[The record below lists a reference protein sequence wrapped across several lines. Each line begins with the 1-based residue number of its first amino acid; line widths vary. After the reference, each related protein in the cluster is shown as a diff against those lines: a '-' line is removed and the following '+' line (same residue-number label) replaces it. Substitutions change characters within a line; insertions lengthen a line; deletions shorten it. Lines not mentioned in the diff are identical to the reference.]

1 MQTNI
6 MLKATREIIKQ
17 YASIIDEDKYESEC
31 KESISRAF
39 DTNPIESEILLYLA
53 QWDGYTRPLDNID
66 FVLTRDEKN
75 NQVKARVYKPWDY
88 YNIVYEFNAWFWF
101 WHILDSLDRID
112 KEKDLSHNQ
121 K

>member
-53 QWDGYTRPLDNID
+53 Q
-66 FVLTRDEKN
+66 
-75 NQVKARVYKPWDY
+75 
-88 YNIVYEFNAWFWF
+88 
-101 WHILDSLDRID
+101 
-112 KEKDLSHNQ
+112 
-121 K
+121 